1 MEQRVAFESDCIPV
15 LTEILE
21 EIKPQRI
28 LLVTGKNS
36 FEKSCAKDFI
46 LGCLSNK
53 NVGIKRFSDFDNNPN
68 IKDLKKGLETTKI
81 YDPDLVIATG
91 GGSVIDMAKLIR
103 FFHTHEHEEDIF
115 NGKYCQS
122 RTKIPVIAIPT
133 TAGTGSEATHFAVL
147 YDEKKTKHSIANPDI
162 LPEYAIVNSA
172 LTFGQSWYLT
182 ACAGFDA
189 LAQGIEAYWNKNATE
204 ESDRYAEKAISLIYD
219 ILPEVVAHPNEDLR
233 AKMSEGAYWAGKAIN
248 ITKTT
253 APHAFSY
260 PFTSHYGIPHG
271 HAVALTFPYIAD
283 YNFSKG
289 NIPVFKKDKLSK
301 LLNVNDNICLSLKN
315 YINQIGL
322 YTPVMDYDADIILSE
337 INLERLA
344 NNPAVINNADAIDI
358 IRKSVSLMF

>member
-36 FEKSCAKDFI
+36 FEKSGAKDFI
-46 LGCLSNK
+46 LGCLPAK
-53 NVGIKRFSDFDNNPN
+53 NANITRFSDFDNNPN
-68 IKDLKKGLETTKI
+68 IKDLKKGLEAVKI
-81 YDPDLVIATG
+81 FDPDLVIAAG
-91 GGSVIDMAKLIR
+91 GGSVIDMGKLIR
-103 FFHTHEHEEDIF
+103 FFHTHEYEDDIF
-115 NGKYCQS
+115 SGKYSQS
-122 RTKIPVIAIPT
+122 GSKVPLIAIPT

-162 LPEYAIVNSA
+162 LPEYAIVNSV
-172 LTFGQSWYLT
+172 LTLGQSPYLT

-204 ESDRYAEKAISLIYD
+204 ESDRYAEKAIELVYET
-219 ILPEVVAHPNEDLR
+219 LPKVVSDPNDELR
-233 AKMSEGAYWAGKAIN
+233 AKMSEGAYWAGRAIN

-260 PFTSHYGIPHG
+260 PFTTHYGIPHG
-271 HAVALTFPYIAD
+271 HAIAFTFPYIAD
-283 YNFSKG
+283 FNLSKG
-289 NIPVFKKDKLSK
+289 DIPEFKKFEIYRM
-301 LLNVNDNICLSLKN
+301 LNIENSVCSSIQK
-315 YINQIGL
+315 YIINIGL
-322 YTPVMDYDADIILSE
+322 KTPINKYDINLIIKG

-344 NNPAVINNADAIDI
+344 NNPANIKTEDALILVK
-358 IRKSVSLMF
+358 KSTSAI